1 MTGTFMVSLPGVPFW
16 GLGHL
21 SVASIEISC
30 PVGKTSFHI
39 DHTDFPST
47 SLLLF
52 PDLVLEEEAGEGL
65 LETLAKMLGD
75 EGIDNGVEAGVGV
88 GEAVGSQA
96 ESISGLVEGKV
107 AKPEAEDDQVV
118 GQPAEA
124 EQDGHC
130 DNHLGDLAL
139 GFPRR

>member
-1 MTGTFMVSLPGVPFW
+1 M
-16 GLGHL
+16 
-21 SVASIEISC
+21 
-30 PVGKTSFHI
+30 
-39 DHTDFPST
+39 DFPS
-47 SLLLF
+47 SSLLLLF

-65 LETLAKMLGD
+65 LETLAEMLGD

-88 GEAVGSQA
+88 GKAVGSQA
-96 ESISGLVEGKV
+96 ESVSGSVEGKV

-130 DNHLGDLAL
+130 DNHLGDLTL
-139 GFPRR
+139 GFPRL